1 MKVQRLFILKE
12 KKNVKKGLKINMSKT
27 QNLGIIVVI
36 LSISRG
42 S

>member
-1 MKVQRLFILKE
+1 MKVQRLLILKE
-12 KKNVKKGLKINMSKT
+12 KKNVKKNLKINMSKI
-27 QNLGIIVVI
+27 QKLGIIVVI